1 MVAANYAGGVMKTK
15 NKGGRPSRYKAE
27 YAEQAR
33 KLCLLGATDEA
44 LADFFAI
51 AVSTLNKWKKDHPE
65 FMESLKSGKQIA
77 DANVAQSLY
86 NRALGYTTTETKIA
100 TFEGQITD
108 TLDVDKHY
116 PPDPT
121 SAIFWL
127 KNRQPSMWR
136 DKPVE
141 EAEQETNITK
151 VVVEVVGANQSDSD

>member
-1 MVAANYAGGVMKTK
+1 MVAK
-15 NKGGRPSRYKAE
+15 NKGGRPTRYKSE

-33 KLCLLGATDEA
+33 KLCLLGATDDA
-44 LADFFAI
+44 LADFFSI

-86 NRALGYTTTETKIA
+86 NRALGYTTKETKIA
-100 TFEGQITD
+100 SFEGRITD
-108 TLDVDKHY
+108 ALDVDKHY

-127 KNRQPSMWR
+127 KNRQPALWR
-136 DKPVE
+136 DKPAE
-141 EAEQETNITK
+141 EVEQEQTITK
-151 VVVEVVGANQSDSD
+151 VIVEVVGADKTHSD